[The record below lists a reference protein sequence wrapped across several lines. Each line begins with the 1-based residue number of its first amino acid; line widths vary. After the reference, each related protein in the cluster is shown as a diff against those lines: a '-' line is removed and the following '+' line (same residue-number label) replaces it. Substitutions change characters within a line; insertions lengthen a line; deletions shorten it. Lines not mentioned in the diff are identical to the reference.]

1 MDIRYNYGTMN
12 TATIFI
18 KTEPK
23 VKEEAQK
30 TADKLG
36 FSLSSILNAFLR
48 QFVKT
53 KTIHFSVADE
63 KPNQYLSGLLKKAEA
78 DLKKGETSPKFKTAE
93 EFVEYLHKQAA

>member
-1 MDIRYNYGTMN
+1 MN

-30 TADKLG
+30 TAQELG

-48 QFVKT
+48 QLVKT
-53 KTIHFSVADE
+53 KTIHFSVAEE
-63 KPNQYLSGLLKKAEA
+63 KPSKYLIGLLRQAEA
-78 DLKKGETSPKFKTAE
+78 DLKKGDISPKFKTAE
-93 EFVEYLHKQAA
+93 EFIEYLHQQAA

>member
-1 MDIRYNYGTMN
+1 MN

-30 TADKLG
+30 TAQELG

-48 QFVKT
+48 QLVKT
-53 KTIHFSVADE
+53 KTIHFSVAEE
-63 KPNQYLSGLLKKAEA
+63 KPGKY
-78 DLKKGETSPKFKTAE
+78 
-93 EFVEYLHKQAA
+93 

>member
-1 MDIRYNYGTMN
+1 MN

-30 TADKLG
+30 TAQELG

-48 QFVKT
+48 QLVKT
-53 KTIHFSVADE
+53 KTIHFSVAEE
-63 KPNQYLSGLLKKAEA
+63 KPSKYLIGLLRQAEA
-78 DLKKGETSPKFKTAE
+78 DLKKGDISPKFKTAE
-93 EFVEYLHKQAA
+93 EFIEYLHTQAE

>member
-1 MDIRYNYGTMN
+1 MN

-30 TADKLG
+30 TAQELG
-36 FSLSSILNAFLR
+36 LSLSSVLNAFLR

-53 KTIHFSVADE
+53 KTIHFSVQEE
-63 KPNQYLSGLLKKAEA
+63 KPNKYLVGLLRKAEA

-93 EFVEYLHKQAA
+93 GFIEYLHKQVE

>member
-1 MDIRYNYGTMN
+1 MN

-23 VKEEAQK
+23 VKKEAQR
-30 TADKLG
+30 TAEELG

-53 KTIHFSVADE
+53 RTINFSAKELDE
-63 KPNQYLSGLLKKAEA
+63 IPNEYFINAIKKAREER
-78 DLKKGETSPKFKTAE
+78 KQGKVSPIFDNAE
-93 EFVEYLHKQAA
+93 DAIAWLHK

>member
-1 MDIRYNYGTMN
+1 MN
-12 TATIFI
+12 NATIFI

-30 TADKLG
+30 TAEELG

-53 KTIHFSVADE
+53 KTIHFSLQEETPNAYLQGIIKQAD
-63 KPNQYLSGLLKKAEA
+63 K
-78 DLKKGETSPKFKTAE
+78 DLKTGNTSPKFKNAE
-93 EFVEYLHKQAA
+93 GFIDFLHKQTG

>member
-1 MDIRYNYGTMN
+1 MN

-30 TADKLG
+30 TAEELG

-53 KTIHFSVADE
+53 KAVHFSVRDE
-63 KPNQYLSGLLKKAEA
+63 TPNAYLRSLLKQ
-78 DLKKGETSPKFKTAE
+78 AE
-93 EFVEYLHKQAA
+93 EDLQTGNCSPRYG